1 MQRRYDGRRVLVT
14 GAGSGIGRGI
24 ALRLLTEGAT
34 LVAADIT
41 EEGLKETAEKAGSLE
56 NVGADDDPRARL
68 ETVRVDVSDP
78 ESVRAGVA
86 AGIEFLGGLDV
97 LVNAAGIMRTSH
109 THDMSFESWNQ
120 VIGVNLTGTFLMVQ
134 AAVPTLLRGDHPV
147 IVNFSSTAAFG
158 AHPYMAAYS
167 ASKGG
172 VNAMTHA
179 LALEYSKQGLRAVNI
194 VPGGIT
200 TGITSN
206 LETPPDA
213 DPDLFA
219 RLIGWLDGGAL
230 GSPEDVAGVV
240 AMVGS
245 EDGRYITGSEIRVD
259 GGALM

>member
-24 ALRLLTEGAT
+24 ALRLLAEGAA
-34 LVAADIT
+34 LVAADIA
-41 EEGLKETAEKAGSLE
+41 EEGLKETIEAA
-56 NVGADDDPRARL
+56 ADHRDRL
-68 ETVRVDVSDP
+68 QTVRVDVSNPD
-78 ESVRAGVA
+78 SVREAVA
-86 AGIEFLGGLDV
+86 DATDFLGGLDV
-97 LVNAAGIMRTSH
+97 LVNAAGIMRTAH
-109 THDMSFESWNQ
+109 THEMPFESWNQ

-134 AAVPTLLRGDHPV
+134 AAVPTLLQGEHPV
-147 IVNFSSTAAFG
+147 IVNFSSTSAFG

-179 LALEYSKQGLRAVNI
+179 IALEYAKQGLRAVNI

-206 LETPPDA
+206 LEVPEDTDWS
-213 DPDLFA
+213 LMA
-219 RLIGWLDGGAL
+219 RLTGWLDNGAL
-230 GSPEDVAGVV
+230 GHPEDVAGVV
-240 AMVGS
+240 AMVAS
-245 EDGRYITGSEIRVD
+245 DEGRYITGSEIRVD

>member
-24 ALRLLTEGAT
+24 ALRLLSEGAE
-34 LVAADIT
+34 LVAADIA
-41 EEGLKETAEKAGSLE
+41 EAGLKETAEAATEHSS
-56 NVGADDDPRARL
+56 RF
-68 ETVRVDVSDP
+68 ETVQVDVSNPD
-78 ESVRAGVA
+78 SVRTAVTTA
-86 AGIEFLGGLDV
+86 VDHLGGLDV
-97 LVNAAGIMRTSH
+97 LVNAAGIMRTAH
-109 THDMSFESWNQ
+109 THEMPFEAWNQ

-134 AAVPTLLRGDHPV
+134 AAIPTLLQGDHPV
-147 IVNFSSTAAFG
+147 VVNFSSTSAFG

-179 LALEYSKQGLRAVNI
+179 IALEYAKQGLRAVNI

-200 TGITSN
+200 TGITTN

-213 DPDLFA
+213 DWSLFA
-219 RLIGWLDGGAL
+219 RLTGWLNNGAL
-230 GSPEDVAGVV
+230 GHPEDVAGAV
-240 AMVGS
+240 AMVAS

>member
-24 ALRLLTEGAT
+24 ALRLLSEGAT
-34 LVAADIT
+34 LVAADIA
-41 EEGLKETAEKAGSLE
+41 EAGLKETAEAATEHG
-56 NVGADDDPRARL
+56 ARL
-68 ETVRVDVSDP
+68 ETVQVDVSDP
-78 ESVRAGVA
+78 DSVRTAVA
-86 AGIEFLGGLDV
+86 TAVEYLGGLDV
-97 LVNAAGIMRTSH
+97 LVNAAGIMRTAH
-109 THDMSFESWNQ
+109 THEMPFEVWNQ

-134 AAVPTLLRGDHPV
+134 AAVPALLQGDHPV
-147 IVNFSSTAAFG
+147 VVNFSSTSAFG

-179 LALEYSKQGLRAVNI
+179 IALEYAKQGLRAVNI

-206 LETPPDA
+206 LETPTDA
-213 DPDLFA
+213 DWSLFS
-219 RLIGWLDGGAL
+219 RLTGWLDGGAL
-230 GSPEDVAGVV
+230 GQPEDVAGAV
-240 AMVGS
+240 AMVAS